1 MLVGTLGVGINYW
14 APQRAFEYLTS
25 AVTFIGILIWLSI
38 LATHA
43 RFRRRLGP
51 ERVARLGFPMAL
63 WPWSSLVAAAFLIG
77 VVVILLAGEETRLS
91 SLLGFL
97 LLAVIAPCY
106 VLAARASA
114 RDDAT

>member
-1 MLVGTLGVGINYW
+1 ML
-14 APQRAFEYLTS
+14 
-25 AVTFIGILIWLSI
+25 
-38 LATHA
+38 
-43 RFRRRLGP
+43 FR
-51 ERVARLGFPMAL
+51 
-63 WPWSSLVAAAFLIG
+63 SAAAFLIG

-91 SLLGFL
+91 SLLGLL